1 MFNLQ
6 IMSNS
11 DESND
16 ARIAAVHALR
26 RIVLHYI
33 EHEWFHKQ
41 PSSSDSS
48 SAKKASIYNKWFQS
62 QFSSIKDGLIQLLSE
77 DEAFHAVAVRT
88 YTELMKVDTFIEEG
102 PTSSPRLHMESFKA
116 LMYAL
121 VISKNEIDVDLLL
134 MIKDEVRNQTVTIR
148 LVSLLVLP
156 LLFRSFLCTIAPT
169 TLCSW

>member
-1 MFNLQ
+1 
-6 IMSNS
+6 MSNS
-11 DESND
+11 EESNE

-33 EHEWFHKQ
+33 ENGWFHRQ

-48 SAKKASIYNKWFQS
+48 SAKKAAIYNKWFQS
-62 QFSSIKDGLIQLLSE
+62 QFSSIKDSLIQLLSE

-88 YTELMKVDTFIEEG
+88 YTELMKVDTFVEEG

-116 LMYAL
+116 LMFAL

-134 MIKDEVRNQTVTIR
+134 MIKDEVRTISKLAMMNLSTLTR
-148 LVSLLVLP
+148 DCVLLA
-156 LLFRSFLCTIAPT
+156 LL
-169 TLCSW
+169 